1 MGMFSYQSGL
11 NATSFISTDRENV
24 LSGIYF
30 ENFVANLLNAMG
42 YRTKVSKQGGDSG
55 IDIVAY
61 KDEFPPRICVQVKSI
76 DSDIKEA
83 TIQSLRGARSE
94 GDYGVFVTLS
104 DYTPNAKA
112 YLEQH
117 PIIRGLNGSEVV
129 DLVLRYY
136 DDLDDKYQ
144 DMIPL
149 KRVYIPV
156 LSEDF
161 SSLK

>member
-1 MGMFSYQSGL
+1 MVAGVFVY
-11 NATSFISTDRENV
+11 V
-24 LSGIYF
+24 VF
-30 ENFVANLLNAMG
+30 ENFVANLLNARG
-42 YRTKVSKQGGDSG
+42 YRTK
-55 IDIVAY
+55 
-61 KDEFPPRICVQVKSI
+61 
-76 DSDIKEA
+76 
-83 TIQSLRGARSE
+83 
-94 GDYGVFVTLS
+94 
-104 DYTPNAKA
+104 A
-112 YLEQH
+112 YLKQH

-161 SSLK
+161 STLERDIDADYLSLQLAFYLAKLVA

>member
-1 MGMFSYQSGL
+1 M
-11 NATSFISTDRENV
+11 
-24 LSGIYF
+24 
-30 ENFVANLLNAMG
+30 
-42 YRTKVSKQGGDSG
+42 
-55 IDIVAY
+55 
-61 KDEFPPRICVQVKSI
+61 
-76 DSDIKEA
+76 SD
-83 TIQSLRGARSE
+83 

-161 SSLK
+161 STLE